1 MPRRSAARLFYNFS
15 LAALHLGGF
24 ALKIFFMKIL
34 ISGASGLIGTH
45 LIPTLKAKGHEIYS
59 LVRKTPKSPDEIRWD
74 AGTGFTAADQAKLEN
89 FDAVI
94 HLAGDNVASEN
105 WSAEKKR
112 RIRESRATGTRVL
125 VEALKKCA
133 RPPKIFVSASA
144 TGFYGNRGDE
154 DLTEESPKGEG
165 FLPDVCEEWEREAAK
180 AEGFGAR
187 VTMLRTGVVLTKDG
201 GALEKM
207 LTPFKFGV
215 GGTVGSGKQWMSW
228 ISLDDVLE
236 IYHFALE
243 TDALR
248 GAVNTTAPHPVT
260 NEEFTQALGKALH
273 RPTVVPVPE
282 FAIKLLFGEMGERLL
297 LEGQKVLP
305 KKLQDAGFQFKYL
318 SLEEALKQAV
328 N

>member
-1 MPRRSAARLFYNFS
+1 
-15 LAALHLGGF
+15 LHLGGF

-59 LVRKTPKSPDEIRWD
+59 LVRKTPRGADEIRWD
-74 AGTGFTAADQAKLEN
+74 AGTGFSETEQIRLEN

-105 WSAEKKR
+105 WSPEKKR

-125 VEALKKCA
+125 VDALRKTQT
-133 RPPKIFVSASA
+133 PPKIFVSASA

-165 FLPDVCEEWEREAAK
+165 FLPDVCDEWEREAKK
-180 AEGFGAR
+180 AEDFGAR
-187 VTMLRTGVVLTKDG
+187 VAMLRTGVVLTKDG

-228 ISLDDVLE
+228 ISLDDVLD
-236 IYHFALE
+236 IYHFVLE
-243 TDALR
+243 NEGLR
-248 GAVNTTAPHPVT
+248 DAVNTTAPNPVT
-260 NEEFTQALGKALH
+260 NEEFTEALGKVLN
-273 RPTVVPVPE
+273 RPTILPVPE

-305 KKLQDAGFQFKYL
+305 KKLQDAGFEFKYPH
-318 SLEEALKQAV
+318 LEEALKEAV